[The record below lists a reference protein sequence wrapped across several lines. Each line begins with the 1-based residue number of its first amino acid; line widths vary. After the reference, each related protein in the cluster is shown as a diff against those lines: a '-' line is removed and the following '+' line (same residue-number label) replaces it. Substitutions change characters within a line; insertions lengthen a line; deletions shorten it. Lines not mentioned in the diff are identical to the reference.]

1 MCTYVWRMKPDTRWK
16 KILKVNP
23 GCPFICHFTPSDIAY
38 VLAIIKNGQE
48 MWDQAKNPSTS
59 PEKELKP

>member
-1 MCTYVWRMKPDTRWK
+1 VHLCPEDEAQPKQK
-16 KILKVNP
+16 KILKMNP

-38 VLAIIKNGQE
+38 VLAIIKNGHE

-59 PEKELKP
+59 PEIK